1 MSAYLTN
8 SFYKQ
13 AAQEP
18 SAYSMQ
24 SYGNYGCATELSAS
38 RYCYGGLDLTLPFPA
53 SAPANSYCRGDMDS
67 TLGGCD
73 PGDRASPCTET
84 AASSTLAPGSDGL
97 RIYSKAEGQTCI
109 KSSDGGGTGEIKVEA
124 KQPVQQRRQ
133 QHQHKVDESPLPQ
146 IYPWMTKL
154 HMRHESDGK
163 RSRTSYTRYQTLELE
178 KEFHFN
184 RYLTRRRRIEI
195 ANSLCLNERQ
205 IKIWFQN
212 RRMKWK
218 KDSKLKTK
226 ESV

>member
-1 MSAYLTN
+1 MSSYATD

-13 AAQEP
+13 AAQQP

-24 SYGNYGCATELSAS
+24 SSGNYGCATELSAS

-53 SAPANSYCRGDMDS
+53 STPANSYCRGEMGT
-67 TLGGCD
+67 TLRGCD
-73 PGDRASPCTET
+73 PEDRASPCTET
-84 AASSTLAPGSDGL
+84 AASPRLTPGSDGH
-97 RIYSKAEGQTCI
+97 RIYSKAERQPCI
-109 KSSDGGGTGEIKVEA
+109 KNSEVTGEIKVEA
-124 KQPVQQRRQ
+124 IQPAQQRRQ
-133 QHQHKVDESPLPQ
+133 QLQHKVDQSPLPQ

-226 ESV
+226 ECV